1 MAEDHLPGCRCAGYC
16 YLAAKKNR
24 RNKLGGMGQWFSLG
38 WLHFEQ
44 CPGDLDIARSL
55 AHRGIVPCCR
65 ERAQEDLG
73 LQRERSAAAAAVVSS
88 AKFISGGWFWP
99 GFWGRRLGFPVHA
112 TRSRSWSK
120 MLQRDVEV
128 GGVFLSRFDSVV
140 NGPSP
145 SAPPPPLSP
154 VCWWRGHW
162 GVFVPS
168 PSAGGGAGKQSSA
181 RGLTPPR
188 IATTCQPR
196 VETMPATFHCINRS

>member
-38 WLHFEQ
+38 WLHSEQ

-99 GFWGRRLGFPVHA
+99 GFWGRKLGFPVHA

-120 MLQRDVEV
+120 SCRETSRSVGSFCQDSTASSTAPLPLPLLPHYLRFV
-128 GGVFLSRFDSVV
+128 GGGLGECSC
-140 NGPSP
+140 PL
-145 SAPPPPLSP
+145 PPL
-154 VCWWRGHW
+154 
-162 GVFVPS
+162 
-168 PSAGGGAGKQSSA
+168 AGG
-181 RGLTPPR
+181 REN
-188 IATTCQPR
+188 R
-196 VETMPATFHCINRS
+196 VRRED

>member
-1 MAEDHLPGCRCAGYC
+1 MYLSSKQDATHRRKERGGADGGRGWISRWLKITCRCAGYC

-24 RNKLGGMGQWFSLG
+24 RNKLGGMGQWFSLS

-73 LQRERSAAAAAVVSS
+73 LQRERSAAAAVVSS

-120 MLQRDVEV
+120 SCRETSRSV
-128 GGVFLSRFDSVV
+128 GSFCQDSTASSTA
-140 NGPSP
+140 PPP

-154 VCWWRGHW
+154 VC
-162 GVFVPS
+162 
-168 PSAGGGAGKQSSA
+168 
-181 RGLTPPR
+181 
-188 IATTCQPR
+188 
-196 VETMPATFHCINRS
+196 